1 MGMHD
6 VLNKKYKGV
15 LNSGKVLVNVRIESE
30 DTTVLVVRC
39 NDGKDYF
46 VRLLGSNCYALV
58 SLDDCEDMPVKTYYP
73 NSYARNRYEL
83 YVSGFNDIKDYIDV
97 NYVKTK
103 TMLASSNNL
112 EYLLEEN
119 KAYRSFNKYMWI
131 VDNEID
137 EVIVVV
143 ENVNNRQSETSNE
156 YFVKRYL
163 PKDKVNNVK
172 EVFKRIVKEFKME
185 NVKSTLK
192 MTSTR
197 NNIYLVDTPNNVVD
211 ISKSR
216 YLESL
221 NFLINGLENY
231 YSSELECILFR
242 PVDLFR
248 DTTTVYGK
256 DSMTESGN
264 VRIIIK

>member
-6 VLNKKYKGV
+6 VLNAKYKGI

-30 DTTVLVVRC
+30 DTAVLVVRC

-46 VRLLGSNCYALV
+46 VRLLGSDCYALV

-83 YVSGFNDIKDYIDV
+83 YVSGFNDIKDSTDV

-143 ENVNNRQSETSNE
+143 ENVNNRQSKTSNE

-163 PKDKVNNVK
+163 PKDKVN
-172 EVFKRIVKEFKME
+172 KME
-185 NVKSTLK
+185 NVKRTLK
-192 MTSTR
+192 MTSMR
-197 NNIYLVDTPNNVVD
+197 NNIYLVDTSNSVVD

-242 PVDLFR
+242 PIDLFR

-256 DSMTESGN
+256 DSMIESGN